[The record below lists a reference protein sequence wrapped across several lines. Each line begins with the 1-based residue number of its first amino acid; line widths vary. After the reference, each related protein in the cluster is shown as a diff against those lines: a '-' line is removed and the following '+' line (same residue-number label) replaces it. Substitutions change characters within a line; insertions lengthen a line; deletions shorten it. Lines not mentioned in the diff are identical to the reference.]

1 MYCLIT
7 VRTKRDQVVEGVVRE
22 VASRTEA
29 MDLQIRRTAA
39 LLAPPPISHKNL
51 LAKLPVSHSIQPKAR
66 APLMQLA
73 HADRRRWDEN
83 VCFSSSGKSS

>member
-1 MYCLIT
+1 MTIH
-7 VRTKRDQVVEGVVRE
+7 RERDQVVGGLVSE
-22 VASRTEA
+22 VASRTEV